1 MLEILNI
8 KDVDLKLLE
17 KQRILANSL
26 YSKIMGRNE
35 KAITPNE
42 KDALNGILAM
52 LDSWSDNLYF
62 QKGSK

>member
-1 MLEILNI
+1 MLEILEI
-8 KDVDLKLLE
+8 KDVNLKLLE

-26 YSKIMGRNE
+26 YSKVMGKNE

-62 QKGSK
+62 AKGKK